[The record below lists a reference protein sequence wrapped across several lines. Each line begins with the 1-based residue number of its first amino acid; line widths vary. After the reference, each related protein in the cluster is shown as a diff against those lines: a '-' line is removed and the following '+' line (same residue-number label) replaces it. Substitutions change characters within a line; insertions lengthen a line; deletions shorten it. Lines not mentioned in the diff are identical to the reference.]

1 MTQKNKLTKDER
13 AELLTLSVRFNIVM
27 ITIAITAIIIIILI
41 N

>member
-1 MTQKNKLTKDER
+1 MTRTKLTKKDR
-13 AELLTLSVRFNIVM
+13 AELLTLSIRFNIVM

>member
-1 MTQKNKLTKDER
+1 MKRTKLTKEER